1 MAIALKRF
9 PDVRRLATLTLLCI
23 GAASLAP
30 AAAQERAA
38 ARSDLVLYRLKAG
51 DNLYDLAAR
60 YFARVESYAAVQR
73 LNAIADP
80 RRLRPGA
87 LIRIPRSLLR
97 HEPLQAVVQSYRGT
111 VSIQRGTTRRA
122 IAVGM
127 RLAEGD
133 LLETA
138 EKSFVSLRLPD
149 DSTVAMPSRSSV
161 RIQRLRRTL
170 LADTIDR
177 LFVILK
183 GRASASVTHMDNPDS
198 RFEMSTPIA
207 VSAVRGTEFRVQFD
221 PDAQRATTE
230 VTEGKVVFTPS
241 DAAADTADRAQL
253 VPQGYGTASDIAVP
267 VALLPAPDFLRPGQV
282 QDAERLSFELRP
294 VEGAVRYHV
303 QVAQDAGFLDLI
315 DEADVATPVADLP
328 PLADGSYF
336 VRATA
341 IDARGLEGMPVTYGF
356 ERNLNRVEADVEH
369 RRGGRHREYL
379 FRWRTPDAPAAQYRF
394 QLFGPSE
401 IDPIVDEAGLKSTN
415 FIVTDLPDG
424 HYRWRV
430 MTLKFANSRV
440 YESWSSFQELRV
452 ASGR

>member
-1 MAIALKRF
+1 MGIALKRF
-9 PDVRRLATLTLLCI
+9 PDVRRLAVLTLLCI
-23 GAASLAP
+23 GAATLAP
-30 AAAQERAA
+30 AAAQERSST
-38 ARSDLVLYRLKAG
+38 RPDLVLYRLKAG
-51 DNLYDLAAR
+51 DNLYDLATR
-60 YFARVESYAAVQR
+60 YFARVEGYTAVQR

-97 HEPLQAVVQSYRGT
+97 HEPLQAIVQSYRGT
-111 VSIQRGTTRRA
+111 VSVQRGTARQA
-122 IAVGM
+122 ITVGM

-149 DSTVAMPSRSSV
+149 DSTVAMPSRSTI

-183 GRASASVTHMDNPDS
+183 GRASATVTPMNNPDS

-221 PDAQRATTE
+221 PEAQRATTE
-230 VTEGKVVFTPS
+230 VTEGQVVFTPS
-241 DAAADTADRAQL
+241 SASIGTTDRAQL
-253 VPQGYGTASDIAVP
+253 VSQGYGTATDITEP
-267 VALLPAPDFLRPGQV
+267 VALLPAPDLLRPGRV
-282 QDAERLSFELRP
+282 QDEQRLSFELRP
-294 VEGAVRYHV
+294 VEGAVRYHI
-303 QVAQDAGFLDLI
+303 QIAQDAGFLDLI
-315 DEADVATPVADLP
+315 DEADAATPLADLP

-341 IDARGLEGMPVTYGF
+341 IDARGLEGMPATYGF
-356 ERNLNRVEADVEH
+356 ERNLNRVEADVEN
-369 RRGGRHREYL
+369 RGTGRHREYL
-379 FRWRTPDAPAAQYRF
+379 FRWRTPDAPGAQYRF
-394 QLFGPSE
+394 QLFGPSGT
-401 IDPIVDEAGLKSTN
+401 DAIVDEAGLKGTN

-424 HYRWRV
+424 RYRWRV
-430 MTLKFANSRV
+430 MTLKFSNGRP
-440 YESWSSFQELRV
+440 YETWSPFQELRV

>member
-1 MAIALKRF
+1 MATASKRY
-9 PDVRRLATLTLLCI
+9 PEMRRLAALALLCI
-23 GAASLAP
+23 GTASLAP
-30 AAAQERAA
+30 AAAQERPA
-38 ARSDLVLYRLKAG
+38 ARPDLVLYRLKAG

-60 YFARVESYAAVQR
+60 YFARVDSYAAVQR

-230 VTEGKVVFTPS
+230 VTEGRVVFTPS
-241 DAAADTADRAQL
+241 VVPAGTADRAQL
-253 VPQGYGTASDIAVP
+253 VPQGYGTATDIAAP
-267 VALLPAPDFLRPGQV
+267 IALLPAPDLLMPGRV
-282 QDAERLSFELRP
+282 QDEERLSFALRP

-303 QVAQDAGFLDLI
+303 QVAQDAGFLDVL
-315 DEADVATPVADLP
+315 DEADAATPVADLS

-341 IDARGLEGMPVTYGF
+341 IDARGLEGMPATYGF
-356 ERNLNRVEADVEH
+356 ERNLNRVEADVEN
-369 RRGGRHREYL
+369 RRSGRHREYL

-394 QLFGPSE
+394 QLFGPSGT
-401 IDPIVDEAGLKSTN
+401 DPIVDEAGLKDTN

-440 YESWSSFQELRV
+440 YETWSPFQEMRV

>member
-1 MAIALKRF
+1 M
-9 PDVRRLATLTLLCI
+9 
-23 GAASLAP
+23 
-30 AAAQERAA
+30 
-38 ARSDLVLYRLKAG
+38 YRLKAG

-60 YFARVESYAAVQR
+60 YFTRVESYAAVQR

-80 RRLRPGA
+80 RRLRPGT
-87 LIRIPRSLLR
+87 LLRIPRSLLR
-97 HEPLQAVVQSYRGT
+97 HEPLQAVVQSYRGN
-111 VSIQRGTTRRA
+111 VSVQRGTARRA

-170 LADTIDR
+170 LADTLDR

-183 GRASASVTHMDNPDS
+183 GRASASVIHMENPDS

-207 VSAVRGTEFRVQFD
+207 VSAVRGTEFRMHYD
-221 PDAQRATTE
+221 PEAQRATTE
-230 VTEGKVVFTPS
+230 VTDGQVVFAPSAEGTGTP
-241 DAAADTADRAQL
+241 DRAQL
-253 VPQGYGTASDIAVP
+253 VPEGYGTATDISEP
-267 VALLPAPDFLRPGQV
+267 VALLPAPEILRPGRV
-282 QDAERLSFELRP
+282 QDGERLSFELRP
-294 VEGAVRYHV
+294 VDGAVRYHV
-303 QVAQDAGFLDLI
+303 QIARDAGFLEI
-315 DEADVATPVADLP
+315 VDETDAATPLAELP
-328 PLADGSYF
+328 PLADGTYF

-341 IDARGLEGMPVTYGF
+341 TDARGLEGMPAIYGF
-356 ERNLNRVEADVEH
+356 ERNLNRVEAGVENK
-369 RRGGRHREYL
+369 RSGRHREYL
-379 FRWRTPDAPAAQYRF
+379 FRWRTPDAPRAQYRF
-394 QLFGPSE
+394 QLFGEPE
-401 IDPIVDEAGLKSTN
+401 TNPIIDEAGLDGTN

-430 MTLKFANSRV
+430 MTLKFANGRL
-440 YESWSSFQELRV
+440 YESWSQFQELRV